1 MVEKV
6 AIISVYEF
14 KIVEPNVWRA
24 AVEKTYSSRPR
35 RSQIVTNTGDT

>member
-6 AIISVYEF
+6 AIIGVYEF

-24 AVEKTYSSRPR
+24 AGEKTCSSRPR
-35 RSQIVTNTGDT
+35 RWLIVTNTGDT